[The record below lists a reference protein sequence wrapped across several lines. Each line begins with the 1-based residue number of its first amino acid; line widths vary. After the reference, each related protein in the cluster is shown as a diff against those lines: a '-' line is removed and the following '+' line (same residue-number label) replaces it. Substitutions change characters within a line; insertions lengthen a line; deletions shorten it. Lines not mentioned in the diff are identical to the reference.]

1 MLERKRKNSVIW
13 LCLRGFRAGLGDS
26 TVSGTV
32 RQGFIAGLTGGE
44 DEPQVGQQTQVA
56 LDSDR
61 TNSSFKTKTQVGGR
75 TRLRKEEEQDS
86 GRRKNKTQEGVRPRL
101 R

>member
-1 MLERKRKNSVIW
+1 MVTW
-13 LCLRGFRAGLGDS
+13 LRLRGFRAGLGDS

-61 TNSSFKTKTQVGGR
+61 TNISTKNKTQVGGRTRVRYRRKNETQVGGR
-75 TRLRKEEEQDS
+75 TRLR
-86 GRRKNKTQEGVRPRL
+86 
-101 R
+101 